1 MATLNRTPRARRTEK
16 PEYRRAWVCRVQAVA
31 VAGARRELILAESKA
46 REDRA
51 RRALVL
57 CLARMEHAHAE
68 AVRRLEEFDE
78 YLSAVRGR
86 LRHAGY
92 LVGT

>member
-1 MATLNRTPRARRTEK
+1 MATRNRATLARRTEK
-16 PEYRRAWVCRVQAVA
+16 PVYRRAWVRRVQAVA
-31 VAGARRELILAESKA
+31 VAGAERELIPAESKA

-57 CLARMEHAHAE
+57 CLARMEHAHTE

-78 YLSAVRGR
+78 YLNAVRGR